1 LGVCSD
7 SDLNYHCWLIHV
19 SNYLYKQTEMERYIW
34 IADKKRKFTNQQKRK
49 IEQAEKDKED
59 GMKLW
64 RKRIEEEYDA
74 LISNENDDDDE
85 CNDLRGQVYSS
96 RV

>member
-1 LGVCSD
+1 M
-7 SDLNYHCWLIHV
+7 
-19 SNYLYKQTEMERYIW
+19 KRYIW

-64 RKRIEEEYDA
+64 RKSIEEEYDA
-74 LISNENDDDDE
+74 LDSNENDDDDE